1 MFAYKT
7 WATCRQVKTN
17 LMITEIW
24 FLIKMQRIP
33 WMDRKVN
40 EAVLQEVDRK
50 HKLIN
55 EVI

>member
-1 MFAYKT
+1 
-7 WATCRQVKTN
+7 
-17 LMITEIW
+17 MITEIW

-33 WMDRKVN
+33 WMDREVN